1 LLLLTGAGVV
11 WACADYSY
19 DDTSSF
25 TPEYFVHKKYSPFFY
40 DSYNTYYNLADTAF
54 LTDNINR
61 FAPLIEKDWYKQLN
75 GQLTPKQIRFL
86 LFKANQRQVD
96 SVKKIVNGKLTG
108 QGKTF
113 FNYLPLAKDCE
124 AYSTTQESWYEK
136 TPRKP
141 APAQIEGRI
150 TNALTAYKD
159 PFIRQRLWFQ
169 LVRYQ
174 YFRDTTGRKTAP
186 AFYKYEKEFPR
197 NLMYYRALGYLAGS
211 EYAQKRYAQANYHY
225 SLCYNYTWEMMLPS
239 QWSFHPQEEA
249 DWNETLKLAK
259 TPEEKI
265 TLWHLMGIQYDDR
278 RALREIVKLNPR
290 SDKMDVILS
299 RMINILENGGGADD
313 KVKYNKDLTED
324 IRLVDGIAA
333 RTDLAKPLYWHLA
346 AGYLHYL
353 KKDYNGAAGWYSK
366 AKPELPTANVGLQAQ
381 FKLLNILLDVSQ
393 LKKIDNTTEQKLV
406 EPLNW
411 LADLR
416 DSKRSVPYLRYSDA
430 LKEVTGTL
438 GNIYLKQHNKVKANN
453 FVTVARFYTDSIRI
467 DSTEKLLLKA
477 QKTPFEKAMLRY
489 YQVTAPEL
497 FYHQALMAIYKENVR
512 SAISFMEKADTLK
525 AITLPA
531 DPFYSRLSD
540 CHDCEFNESK
550 KAYTPISFLKKISA
564 LKADLKAGKQKYQSA
579 LMLGGAYYNLTHY
592 GNSRQFF
599 QTSLTGLYSSQPD
612 YYPEEYQKMFTAQNL
627 AEKYYRLALNN
638 AVTPE
643 QKARA
648 VFLLS
653 KCDRN
658 SYYNKY
664 IGKEGPPDEIPP
676 AGEWFAQLRNNFAN
690 TAYYKEVLKECGYFR
705 SYVNAT
711 VK

>member
-1 LLLLTGAGVV
+1 M
-11 WACADYSY
+11 
-19 DDTSSF
+19 
-25 TPEYFVHKKYSPFFY
+25 
-40 DSYNTYYNLADTAF
+40 ADTDF

-61 FAPLIEKDWYKQLN
+61 FAVLTEKDWSDYL
-75 GQLTPKQIRFL
+75 GTQLTPKQIKFL
-86 LFKANQRQVD
+86 LFKANYKQVD
-96 SVKKIVNGKLTG
+96 SIKAIVNSKLNW

-124 AYSTTQESWYEK
+124 AYSVNEDIGWYEK

-141 APAQIEGRI
+141 VAVSIEGRI
-150 TNALTAYKD
+150 TNALSAYKD

-174 YFRDTTGRKTAP
+174 YFRDTTGVKTGP

-211 EYAQKRYAQANYHY
+211 EYLQGRYAQANYHY
-225 SLCYNYTWEMMLPS
+225 SLCYNYTWQMMLPS

-249 DWNETLKLAK
+249 DWNETLKLAR

-265 TLWHLMGIQYDDR
+265 TLWHLMGIQYDER

-290 SDKMDVILS
+290 SDKMDLLLS
-299 RMINILENGGGADD
+299 RMINILENDGGAED
-313 KVKYNKDLTED
+313 KVKLHKNLAED
-324 IRLVDGIAA
+324 ISLVDGIAA
-333 RTDLAKPLYWHLA
+333 RTDLINPLYWHLA

-353 KKDYNGAAGWYSK
+353 DNDYTGAAKWYRK
-366 AKPELPTANVGLQAQ
+366 AKPEFAVANIGLQAQ
-381 FKLLNILLDVSQ
+381 YKLLNILLDARQ
-393 LKKIDNTTEQKLV
+393 LKRLDNVAEQKLV

-416 DSKRSVPYLRYSDA
+416 DSKNSVPYLRFNDA
-430 LKEVTGTL
+430 LKEVTSAIGK
-438 GNIYLKQHNKVKANN
+438 IYLKQHNKVKANY
-453 FVTVARFYTDSIRI
+453 FITVARFYTDSIRI
-467 DSTEKLLLKA
+467 DSAEKLLIKA

-497 FYHQALMAIYKENVR
+497 FYHQALIAIYKENTR
-512 SAISFMEKADTLK
+512 SAIKFMERADSLK
-525 AITLPA
+525 NVLLPA
-531 DPFYSRLSD
+531 DPFYSRLID
-540 CHDCEFNESK
+540 CHDCEFDEPK
-550 KAYTPISFLKKISA
+550 KDYTPISFLKKISA
-564 LKADLKAGKQKYQSA
+564 LKANLLTGKQKYQSA

-599 QTSLTGLYSSQPD
+599 QTNLTGLYSSQPD
-612 YYPEEYQKMFTAQNL
+612 YYPEEYQRMFTAQNL
-627 AEKYYRLALNN
+627 AEKYYHIALNN

-648 VFLLS
+648 AFLLS
-653 KCDRN
+653 KCERN
-658 SYYNKY
+658 SYYNNY
-664 IGKEGPPDEIPP
+664 IGKEGPPGNIPP
-676 AGEWFAQLRNNFAN
+676 AGQWFATLKNKFAN
-690 TAYYKEVLKECGYFR
+690 TAYYREVLEECGYFR
-705 SYVNAT
+705 TYVNAT